1 MKAAHSALSSM
12 LVAIVL
18 LAPAAMRAPV
28 ATAEGQEATVLGAE
42 ALTVRACPEL
52 SCDEIGTIQMGDT
65 VVLTGEAEDGFA
77 PVKGNGVE
85 GWAYALYL
93 FSEDDDYLIQG
104 GVAGCNRVALI
115 FNAGIGEEPSKRILD
130 TLTTTETPAT
140 LFAMGWWAE
149 AYPDYLQ
156 AMADAGVA
164 IGSHGDTQTLL
175 TTVDDESVVAEVQE
189 SAAAIEDV
197 IDEEPEH
204 LFTPYAT
211 DTDPRVGRI
220 IAEQGYL
227 PIRWTVA
234 AADYND
240 DDTEEDV
247 YDRVMSGVE
256 DGAIVELHLD
266 GPATE
271 QSTALALPRI
281 IADLEAQ
288 GYTLVTVPELL
299 LPCGASAE

>member
-1 MKAAHSALSSM
+1 MNMVSRALSAM

-18 LAPAAMRAPV
+18 AAPAAAQSPV
-28 ATAEGQEATVLGAE
+28 AAAQDQEATVLAAE
-42 ALTVRACPEL
+42 ALTLRSCPEVT
-52 SCDEIGTIQMGDT
+52 CDEVGTIPMGET
-65 VVLTGEAEDGFA
+65 VVLTGDTEDGFA
-77 PVKGNGVE
+77 PVEWNGEE

-93 FSEDDDYLIQG
+93 FPEDDDFLVQG

-115 FNAGIGEEPSKRILD
+115 FNAGIGEEPSESILD

-149 AYPDYLQ
+149 AYPDYLE
-156 AMADAGVA
+156 AMAEAGVV
-164 IGSHGDTQTLL
+164 IGSHGNTQTLL
-175 TTVDDESVVAEVQE
+175 TTLDDEGVAAEVQE
-189 SAAAIEDV
+189 SAAAIEEV
-197 IDEEPEH
+197 IGEEPEH

-211 DTDPRVGRI
+211 DIDPRVGRI
-220 IAEQGYL
+220 IAEEGYL
-227 PIRWTVA
+227 PIRWTAA

-240 DDTEEDV
+240 DDTEEEV
-247 YDRVMSGVE
+247 YERVMSGIE

-281 IADLEAQ
+281 IADIEAE